1 MRPLL
6 YSDAYVPITR
16 LAQPRNFCVLLGGRV
31 AWCERSFIRAFA
43 GRYKVAITLAR
54 VLGERRMSLP
64 VSHITVRLFF
74 NMQRNYIVT
83 PLLLTIIIIRLPKR
97 YHPRH
102 RKVSLSK

>member
-1 MRPLL
+1 M
-6 YSDAYVPITR
+6 PITR

-74 NMQRNYIVT
+74 NMQRNYGT
-83 PLLLTIIIIRLPKR
+83 LLHL
-97 YHPRH
+97 YC
-102 RKVSLSK
+102 